1 MMGKITQ
8 NSVKP
13 DLPFACTERLYKLC
27 LSIKKQILKRD
38 SQIIGLFYGPAGS
51 GKSLLAMKIGYLVSG
66 DKLTLDKIAFNK
78 MQFIGAVLTGR
89 QITIQG
95 DEGISLFHAK
105 EAMRTEGV
113 LMQQLIDQIRQK
125 NLFTNI
131 LMVDILDTNKIILD
145 RLNFACHVWE
155 SKILV
160 KDKEGKPLRDSDG
173 EPIYKTIKGNYA
185 LYPKLK
191 GHDYLSPLLSYLYL
205 KRMKRQNPLIRLP
218 PPPPAYDRSGGTE
231 YKPEGN
237 HGYYPPGVPEAEYR
251 AKKEAILEKYRK
263 AFERK
268 KPNTQ
273 IDYLTM
279 DKLILAKVK
288 YAEIA
293 KHLNVSLAT
302 IKIRAVL
309 LKKSHR
315 KYKKRAT
322 NRAKATK

>member
-1 MMGKITQ
+1 MDKITQ

-13 DLPFACTERLYKLC
+13 NLPFACTDRMYKLAS
-27 LSIKKQILKRD
+27 SIKKQITKRD
-38 SQIIGLFYGPAGS
+38 SQILGLFYGSAGS
-51 GKSLLAMKIGYLVSG
+51 GKSLLAMKWGYLVSG
-66 DKLTLDKIAFNK
+66 DKFTLDKIAFNK
-78 MQFIGAVLTGR
+78 MQFVQGVLTSR
-89 QITIQG
+89 TETIQG

-105 EAMRTEGV
+105 EAMRSEGV

-155 SKILV
+155 SKELV
-160 KDKEGKPLRDSDG
+160 KDKDGQPLRDTEG
-173 EPIYKTIKGNYA
+173 EPLYKTIKGNYA
-185 LYPKLK
+185 LYPKIK
-191 GHDYLSPLLSYLYL
+191 GHDYLNPLLSYLYL
-205 KRMKRQNPLIRLP
+205 RRMKRQNPLIKLP
-218 PPPPAYDRSGGTE
+218 PPPPSFDRSGGTE
-231 YKPEGN
+231 YKPDGN
-237 HGYYPPGVPEAEYR
+237 HGFYPPSISEAEYR

-293 KHLNVSLAT
+293 KHLNVSLPCV
-302 IKIRAVL
+302 KIRAILV
-309 LKKSHR
+309 KKAHG
-315 KYKKRAT
+315 KYKK
-322 NRAKATK
+322 KATRRVKTDI